1 MTLEGCNAVQKSK
14 IENSLGKYDLSDSEV
29 TVIQE
34 IIVESGAL
42 ARCEAL
48 IENLYLRAIQAIQN
62 SDIEAE
68 VIELLKFMA
77 TAATKREK

>member
-1 MTLEGCNAVQKSK
+1 
-14 IENSLGKYDLSDSEV
+14 
-29 TVIQE
+29 
-34 IIVESGAL
+34 
-42 ARCEAL
+42 
-48 IENLYLRAIQAIQN
+48 QN

>member
-1 MTLEGCNAVQKSK
+1 
-14 IENSLGKYDLSDSEV
+14 
-29 TVIQE
+29 
-34 IIVESGAL
+34 VESGAL

-48 IENLYLRAIQAIQN
+48 IENLYARAIQAIQN